1 MNASAPVLAAP
12 ASENGDAGRFP
23 RAPAEGWAAVG
34 LVFLLCLT
42 LAWSIA
48 DAGWVLGRHGLTD
61 FLPLAMAMGVGWG
74 IASAKA
80 GWPRWLA
87 HLLGALFASLVLPI
101 VVGGVIAPDGGGSS
115 ADFQATAAAVAGA
128 YLDLAVRGLAYTTQ
142 IGHFLL
148 VLGIVCW
155 ATGQFAAYAVF
166 HHRRPLSAVI
176 VVGIGLVADM
186 ALTPR
191 DQLAYL
197 VLYSLAALFLLISF
211 HAYDER
217 VTWARRRIGDAVGLG
232 GLYLRGGTVFVA
244 VAVVA
249 ALALTAQ
256 ASSAPLA
263 SVWQGREQVLVD
275 LGREFK
281 RFFPAGGSTRLVA
294 VDFGSS
300 APITGAWTT
309 DATPV
314 LDIAVPDR
322 GTYYWRAVAY
332 DRFDGRSWS
341 WSNAQQTTI
350 PAGSP
355 ILDGTADD
363 PASLSSR
370 RAVTFAVRELGFV
383 DPRSAFSPDAIASV
397 DVGSTLTTAGADPST
412 MFAAVTAPVTSYHV
426 TALVPIDGT
435 ADPLK
440 GLTANKL
447 RVAGSAYPAAIRS
460 LYLPLDPATHGPAT
474 QQLLDEILARHPEA
488 ANSPYDL
495 ARSITTYL
503 RGEGGFRYDTNVTN
517 VDCGVDGVVECFA
530 RTRVGYC
537 EYYASAMTV
546 LLRMKGVPARFVEG
560 FLPGPRDATGHELIR
575 KSNSHAWVE
584 AWFPGYGWVTF
595 DPTGGGIGQDRP
607 LPAGPVVTAAPSPL
621 SSATSGDVREPPPV
635 VRPGGLDANLP
646 GGSASGRGS
655 SQGPL
660 IVLGLLLAIAMGALA
675 FVAWQRGPRT
685 PAEPDA
691 VYRGLV
697 RLARR
702 LGFAP
707 RPSQTIFEY
716 TGALG
721 EILPGARP
729 DLQNVADAKVEVA
742 YGRRELG
749 AERLRSL
756 RDAQRRLRVAM
767 LGLLFRRRQ
776 RRDRRR

>member
-1 MNASAPVLAAP
+1 MNASMLT
-12 ASENGDAGRFP
+12 ASVPEGDDARRFP
-23 RAPAEGWAAVG
+23 RAPAEGWTAVA
-34 LVFLLCLT
+34 LVVLLCLT
-42 LAWSIA
+42 LAWSVS

-61 FLPLAMAMGVGWG
+61 FLPLIMALGVGWG
-74 IASAKA
+74 IASAKV

-87 HLLGALFASLVLPI
+87 HLVGALIASLVLPI
-101 VVGGVIAPDGGGSS
+101 VVGGVIAPDGGGPS
-115 ADFQATAAAVAGA
+115 AAFLTTAAAVAGA
-128 YLDLAVRGLAYTTQ
+128 YLDLAVRGLPYTTQ

-176 VVGIGLVADM
+176 VVGIGLVVDM

-197 VLYSLAALFLLISF
+197 VLYSLTALFLLITF

-244 VAVVA
+244 IAVVT
-249 ALALTAQ
+249 ALSLTAQ

-309 DATPV
+309 DGTPV

-332 DRFDGRSWS
+332 DRVDGRSWS
-341 WSNAQQTTI
+341 WSNAQETSI
-350 PAGSP
+350 PAGSA

-363 PASLSSR
+363 PVSLSSR
-370 RAVTFAVRELGFV
+370 RAVTFAVKELGFF
-383 DPRSAFSPDAIASV
+383 DPRSVFSPDAIASV
-397 DVGSTLTTAGADPST
+397 DVGSTLATAGSDLST
-412 MFAAVTAPVTSYHV
+412 MFAGVTAPGTSYHV

-435 ADPLK
+435 ADPLQ

-447 RVAGSAYPAAIRS
+447 RVAGSAYPSAVRT
-460 LYLPLDPATHGPAT
+460 LYLPLDPTTHGPAT

-517 VDCGVDGVVECFA
+517 VDCGTDGVAECFA

-546 LLRMKGVPARFVEG
+546 LLRLKGVPARFVEG
-560 FLPGPRDATGHELIR
+560 FLPGPRDASGHELIR

-584 AWFPGYGWVTF
+584 VWFPGYGWVTF

-607 LPAGPVVTAAPSPL
+607 LPAGPVVTAPPSPL
-621 SSATSGDVREPPPV
+621 SSATSGDIREPRPV
-635 VRPGGLDANLP
+635 VRPGGLDAN
-646 GGSASGRGS
+646 
-655 SQGPL
+655 
-660 IVLGLLLAIAMGALA
+660 
-675 FVAWQRGPRT
+675 
-685 PAEPDA
+685 
-691 VYRGLV
+691 
-697 RLARR
+697 
-702 LGFAP
+702 
-707 RPSQTIFEY
+707 PS
-716 TGALG
+716 G
-721 EILPGARP
+721 EI
-729 DLQNVADAKVEVA
+729 
-742 YGRRELG
+742 GR
-749 AERLRSL
+749 AH
-756 RDAQRRLRVAM
+756 V
-767 LGLLFRRRQ
+767 
-776 RRDRRR
+776 

>member
-1 MNASAPVLAAP
+1 MTATTHPGPAAASD
-12 ASENGDAGRFP
+12 DARRFP
-23 RAPAEGWAAVG
+23 MAPDEGWTVVG
-34 LVFLLCLT
+34 LVLLVSLT
-42 LAWSIA
+42 LAWSIS
-48 DAGWVLGRHGLTD
+48 DASWVLGRRGLTD
-61 FLPLAMAMGVGWG
+61 FLPLAMGLGVGWG
-74 IASAKA
+74 TVSAKV

-87 HLLGALFASLVLPI
+87 HLLGAIIAALILPI
-101 VVGGVIAPDGGGSS
+101 VVGGVIAPDIGGP
-115 ADFQATAAAVAGA
+115 AAAFTATAAAVAGA
-128 YLDLAVRGLAYTTQ
+128 YLDLTVRGLTYTTEV
-142 IGHFLL
+142 GHFLL
-148 VLGIVCW
+148 VLGILCW
-155 ATGQFAAYAVF
+155 ATGQFAGYAVF
-166 HHRRPLSAVI
+166 HHRRPLSAVLA
-176 VVGIGLVADM
+176 VGIGLVANM
-186 ALTPR
+186 SLTPR
-191 DQLAYL
+191 DQLASL

-244 VAVVA
+244 LAV
-249 ALALTAQ
+249 LASLGLTAQ

-263 SVWQGREQVLVD
+263 EMWQGRQQTLVD

-281 RFFPAGGSTRLVA
+281 RFFPAGGTTRLVA
-294 VDFGSS
+294 VDFGSV

-309 DATPV
+309 DGSPV

-341 WSNAQQTTI
+341 WSNARETAI
-350 PAGSP
+350 PAGAA
-355 ILDGTADD
+355 ILEGTADD
-363 PASLSSR
+363 PASLGAR
-370 RAVTFAVRELGFV
+370 REVTFAVKELGL
-383 DPRSAFSPDAIASV
+383 DPRSVFSPDAIVSV
-397 DVGSTLTTAGADPST
+397 DVGSTLTTAGTDPST
-412 MFAAVTAPVTSYHV
+412 MFAAVTAPGMSYRV

-447 RVAGSAYPAAIRS
+447 RVAGSAYPTAIRS
-460 LYLPLDPATHGPAT
+460 LYLQLDPGTHGPAT
-474 QQLLDEILARHPEA
+474 QQLLDEIVARHPEA
-488 ANSPYDL
+488 AHSAYDL

-503 RGEGGFRYDTNVTN
+503 KGEGGFRYDTNVTN
-517 VDCGVDGVVECFA
+517 VDCGSDGVVECFA

-537 EYYASAMTV
+537 EYYASTMAV
-546 LLRMKGVPARFVEG
+546 LLRLKGVPARFVEG

-584 AWFPGYGWVTF
+584 VWFPGYGWVTF

-607 LPAGPVVTAAPSPL
+607 LPAGPVVTPAPASL
-621 SSATSGDVREPPPV
+621 SSAAPGDAREPRPV
-635 VRPGGLDANLP
+635 IRPGGVDSNP
-646 GGSASGRGS
+646 SGGATAGRGS
-655 SQGPL
+655 SPGPL
-660 IVLGLLLAIAMGALA
+660 IVLGLLLATAMGSLA
-675 FVAWQRGPRT
+675 FIAWQRGPRT
-685 PAEPDA
+685 PAEPDT
-691 VYRGLV
+691 VYRSLV
-697 RLARR
+697 GLARR

-749 AERLRSL
+749 QERLRSL

-767 LGLLFRRRQ
+767 LGLLFRRR

>member
-1 MNASAPVLAAP
+1 MSATTLTGP
-12 ASENGDAGRFP
+12 ASVPDDGHRFP
-23 RAPAEGWAAVG
+23 MAPAEGWTAVG
-34 LVFLLCLT
+34 LAFLLCLT
-42 LAWSIA
+42 LAWSIS
-48 DAGWVLGRHGLTD
+48 DASWVLGRRGLTD
-61 FLPLAMAMGVGWG
+61 FLPLAIGLGVGWG
-74 IASAKA
+74 TVSAKV
-80 GWPRWLA
+80 GWPSWLA
-87 HLLGALFASLVLPI
+87 HLLGAIFAALILPI
-101 VVGGVIAPDGGGSS
+101 VVGGVIVPDVGGPS
-115 ADFQATAAAVAGA
+115 AAFLATAASVADA
-128 YLDLAVRGLAYTTQ
+128 YLDLAVRGLSYTTQ

-148 VLGIVCW
+148 VLGILCW
-155 ATGQFAAYAVF
+155 ATGQFAGYAVF

-176 VVGIGLVADM
+176 VVGVGLVANM
-186 ALTPR
+186 ALAPGN
-191 DQLAYL
+191 QLAYP

-217 VTWARRRIGDAVGLG
+217 VTWTRRRIGDAVGLG

-244 VAVVA
+244 MAVIA
-249 ALALTAQ
+249 ALGLTAQ

-263 SVWQGREQVLVD
+263 DMWQGREQMLVD

-281 RFFPAGGSTRLVA
+281 RFFPAGGTTRLVA

-300 APITGAWTT
+300 APITGVWTT
-309 DATPV
+309 DGSPV
-314 LDIAVPDR
+314 LDITVPDR

-341 WSNAQQTTI
+341 WSNGRETAI
-350 PAGSP
+350 PAGAA
-355 ILDGTADD
+355 ILAGTADD
-363 PASLSSR
+363 PAALGAR
-370 RAVTFAVRELGFV
+370 REVTFAVKELGF
-383 DPRSAFSPDAIASV
+383 DPRSVFSPDAIASV
-397 DVGSTLTTAGADPST
+397 DVASTLTTAGTDPFP
-412 MFAAVTAPVTSYHV
+412 MFAAVTAPGTSYRV

-435 ADPLK
+435 ADPAK

-447 RVAGSAYPAAIRS
+447 RVAGSAYPAGIRS
-460 LYLPLDPATHGPAT
+460 LYLQLDAGAHGPAT

-503 RGEGGFRYDTNVTN
+503 KGEGGFRYDTNVTN
-517 VDCGVDGVVECFA
+517 VDCGSDGVVECFA

-537 EYYASAMTV
+537 EYYASTMAV
-546 LLRMKGVPARFVEG
+546 LLRLKGVPARFVEG
-560 FLPGPRDATGHELIR
+560 FLPGPRDASGHELIR

-584 AWFPGYGWVTF
+584 VWFPGYGWVTF

-607 LPAGPVVTAAPSPL
+607 LPAGPIVTPVPAPL
-621 SSATSGDVREPPPV
+621 SS
-635 VRPGGLDANLP
+635 VRPGDAGEPRPTIRP
-646 GGSASGRGS
+646 GGPDSNQSGGGTVSRGS
-655 SQGPL
+655 SPGPL
-660 IVLGLLLAIAMGALA
+660 VLLGFLLAIAMGALA
-675 FVAWQRGPRT
+675 FIAWQRGPRT
-685 PAEPDA
+685 PVEPDT
-691 VYRGLV
+691 VYRSLV
-697 RLARR
+697 GLARR
-702 LGFAP
+702 FGFAP

-729 DLQNVADAKVEVA
+729 DLQTVADAKVEVA

-749 AERLRSL
+749 PERLRSL